1 MQIFTRLNFTRFLV
15 LSVIALTGVVFVS
28 EGVKASG
35 TEGEAGSSD
44 ASCPMTYATFEQTV
58 PHNDLEE
65 CPKKVDGEKAFCR
78 MAMAAER
85 VHVFYF
91 SDDGGQCLLRV
102 QSFDHED
109 VEVKLPKK

>member
-1 MQIFTRLNFTRFLV
+1 MLNLARLNWGRFLV
-15 LSVIALTGVVFVS
+15 LSVIALTGFVFVT
-28 EGVKASG
+28 ETVMASG
-35 TEGEAGSSD
+35 TDGEAGSSD

-65 CPKKVDGEKAFCR
+65 CPEKIDGEKAFCR

-102 QSFDHED
+102 QSYDHD
-109 VEVKLPKK
+109 QVKVQLPKK